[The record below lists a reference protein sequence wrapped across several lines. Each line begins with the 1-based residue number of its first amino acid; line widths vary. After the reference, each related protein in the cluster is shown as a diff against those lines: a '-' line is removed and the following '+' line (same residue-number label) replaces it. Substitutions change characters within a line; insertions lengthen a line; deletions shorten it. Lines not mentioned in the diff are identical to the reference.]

1 MAVDDLIADADA
13 KPSETNIQVMFSDY
27 GTPTRSERIDKFLDA
42 YLKGGMSLDR
52 YIQEV
57 YFDED
62 KQTQEKEKQLLLEA
76 QVKDKLDFNFL
87 EQEQ

>member
-1 MAVDDLIADADA
+1 
-13 KPSETNIQVMFSDY
+13 MFSDY
-27 GTPTRSERIDKFLDA
+27 GTPTRSERIDKFMDA

-62 KQTQEKEKQLLLEA
+62 KTTQEKEKQLLLQA
-76 QVKDKLDFNFL
+76 KQQNKFNFNFSE
-87 EQEQ
+87 EQ